1 MRDAT
6 LRGWRSRQARLR
18 LEALEDRR
26 LLSATPLP
34 VDVKPPVDAGLVT
47 VVGDPAPEGPA
58 DTGAPG
64 DDKPADPAATAA
76 ADPGTADPTVTVVD
90 APDPGAENLVC
101 TCYVLP
107 DNPGDA
113 GTTQVDSSAAADPA
127 PSDAG
132 DGTVPPNV
140 FFPLNTS
147 DQGAGDAAGTPADN
161 GDQTP
166 PAGDPGD
173 VMTTQL
179 DLSATA
185 DPAPSD
191 AGDGTVH
198 PNIFFH
204 LNPGAQAAGDTDTG
218 TPADN
223 GDQILPAG
231 DTGDAV
237 TTTLDASAA
246 ADSGLADGGDGTV
259 HPDIFFPLNT
269 GDQGIGDA
277 ATGTLADNG
286 DQMQPAGDLAY
297 LPVPGADVG
306 DGPVHILYF
315 SMAPQTQADTSS
327 TSDESAAVVASP
339 APAAAAAP
347 EAARVQAPSVTDNR
361 PLAIALGNSEKPAVA
376 AESQKLAQP
385 ETTAPPAESAPS
397 AAKPVSEATVE
408 LPPAHVAHVAQAG
421 DFTDGL
427 VVTVDQRF

>member
-1 MRDAT
+1 MRDST

-34 VDVKPPVDAGLVT
+34 ADVKPPVDAGLVT

-58 DTGAPG
+58 DKVATG
-64 DDKPADPAATAA
+64 DEKPADPAS
-76 ADPGTADPTVTVVD
+76 ADPTVTVVD

-132 DGTVPPNV
+132 DGPVRPNI
-140 FFPLNTS
+140 FFPLNTG
-147 DQGAGDAAGTPADN
+147 DQGAGDAVTGTPADK

-173 VMTTQL
+173 VTTTQL
-179 DLSATA
+179 DPSATA

-204 LNPGAQAAGDTDTG
+204 LNPGAQAAGDTGTG

-223 GDQILPAG
+223 GDQIPPAG

-237 TTTLDASAA
+237 TTTLDTSAA

-259 HPDIFFPLNT
+259 HPNIFFPLNT

-286 DQMQPAGDLAY
+286 DQMQPAGDVAY
-297 LPVPGADVG
+297 LPVPGGDVG

-327 TSDESAAVVASP
+327 TSDGSTAAVASP
-339 APAAAAAP
+339 TPAAAATT

-361 PLAIALGNSEKPAVA
+361 PLAIALGSGEKPAVT
-376 AESQKLAQP
+376 AESRKLAQP

-397 AAKPVSEATVE
+397 AAKPVSDATVE